1 MPGISID
8 RLTLEVPGWSETAA
22 SRLAS
27 EVANGLAAGGLAGV
41 RGEVGTLRVEV
52 PASDGVQPDQLAG
65 QIVSEIL
72 RQLQRQP

>member
-8 RLTLEVPGWSETAA
+8 RLTLEVPAWSETAA
-22 SRLAS
+22 RRLAAA
-27 EVANGLAAGGLAGV
+27 VANGLAAGGLAGV
-41 RGEVGTLRVEV
+41 RGDVGTLRVEL
-52 PASDGVQPDQLAG
+52 PASDGIQPDRLAG